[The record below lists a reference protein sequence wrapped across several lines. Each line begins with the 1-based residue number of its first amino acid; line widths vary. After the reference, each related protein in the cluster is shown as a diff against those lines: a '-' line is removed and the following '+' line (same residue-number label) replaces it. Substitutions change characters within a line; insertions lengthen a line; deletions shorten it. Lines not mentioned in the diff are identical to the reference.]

1 MSDPDPAMIA
11 KFTISK
17 AVSPPEIAERAR
29 SILHDEPDVILAL
42 LHGSAATGRMRADSD
57 VDIAVLCEQPLTVE
71 RKTMLAARLE
81 RALRVSVDLID
92 LFSLN
97 GTILK
102 QVLCKGRVLVRRRPE
117 DMAGQVKKMLFN
129 QADMMPYVRRTLR
142 ERQQRFIHG

>member
-1 MSDPDPAMIA
+1 
-11 KFTISK
+11 
-17 AVSPPEIAERAR
+17 
-29 SILHDEPDVILAL
+29 
-42 LHGSAATGRMRADSD
+42 MRADSD

-81 RALRVSVDLID
+81 RALRASVDLID